1 MVIIDERLSKGL
13 VRAETRSLKDS
24 LNEHG
29 HEIFATLMDGI
40 APRFRNSSRLR
51 FDEMNALAT
60 ALFEKAGQAYNPLHS
75 DLVITSPTKGR
86 PNAGAYEMLHVW
98 TRPIQIPDDSH
109 HLMQMAVFA
118 AKGDRKNVAMSAND
132 TLVGFYEHA
141 AERVLQRGGTR
152 QEAIRAIGQRLIET
166 IILPSLALDSDAEA
180 LIDTEMHIPFAD
192 GLLIG
197 RFIERTE
204 ERLPGGYFRI
214 HNRQAKEGWLSS
226 ETKAQFV
233 VKTFI
238 GPETL
243 NERHV
248 WVAYEVNAW
257 LAKHISE
264 ADIVKRRVF
273 HPGGNLC
280 NDGYFTHDEFDALKA
295 DFHRMRERVFGSLPA

>member
-29 HEIFATLMDGI
+29 HEIFVTLMDGL

-51 FDEMNALAT
+51 SDEMNALAD
-60 ALFEKAGQAYNPLHS
+60 ALYEKARQAYNPLYS

-98 TRPIQIPDDSH
+98 TRPIQIPDESH
-109 HLMQMAVFA
+109 HLMRIAVFA
-118 AKGDRKNVAMSAND
+118 AKGDRKNVEMSAND

-141 AERVLQRGGTR
+141 AERLLQRCGTR

-166 IILPSLALDSDAEA
+166 IILPSLALDSDAES
-180 LIDTEMHIPFAD
+180 LIETDMHIPFAD

-197 RFIERTE
+197 RFIERSE
-204 ERLPGGYFRI
+204 ERLPGGYLRI
-214 HNRQAKEGWLSS
+214 HNRQVKEGWLSS
-226 ETKAQFV
+226 DTKAQFV

-243 NERHV
+243 GERQV
-248 WVAYEVNAW
+248 WAAYEVNSW
-257 LAKHISE
+257 LARHASQAETI
-264 ADIVKRRVF
+264 KRRVF

-280 NDGYFTHDEFDALKA
+280 RDGHFNHDEYEALKA
-295 DFHRMRERVFGSLPA
+295 DFHRMRERVFGPLPA